1 MDAWHHPTMESSTH
15 TESSWRSSAAYHH
28 LFRPRPAARK
38 IKKRSSLPAPGPAS
52 ASAPALAP
60 ALAAPASAHRR
71 QAIASASTRRHSEEV
86 LERGEELT
94 NTTRKRHTFQAK
106 TTNAISSKPTPSPSL
121 IQHQRSYSS
130 AHVAGYRP
138 RYEDNNLLKPEA
150 VRTPVGRPR
159 AFIHGPPGRSG
170 YPSELYPWRS
180 FPGADSAAAM
190 NRSTYDAMGPAY
202 AHNAQRPTKMP
213 PAAMAGN
220 YAQIASQPTVYQR
233 RPSTSSSVTSSVGSK
248 DTFDAILASP
258 TSSRTSFESWQ
269 STSRKSENG
278 WQRPGPIKQYRRR
291 REEGELFAALP
302 EEVLSLILQRL
313 KESHLKPSSPSCAT
327 CMMRDLCSVAVS
339 AKKLLKVARVALY
352 EDIQLVGADSQT
364 QKKRLKISYGSRLVL
379 LRRTLRSNTGIAI
392 LVRSLKAPAVPQGVH
407 AEQYQNLIA
416 SVIMA
421 CPNFERLVG
430 PHQNYDFTF
439 SRLFHALS
447 TREQL
452 REMHWTLEA
461 SKTQRKRRM
470 SNAAP
475 MLDTKNPNYQ
485 EAPSDLRPEQAEE
498 FRELHMNWM
507 NLTTLS
513 IHCLPG
519 ATLTPVSLLPDILAD
534 ISSLRSL
541 HLSHLPFTA
550 FNDANL
556 LSLPALHT
564 LTLSHLP
571 GVSSMGLSSFARR
584 PSSRSIRKLTLHHLD
599 IDSLPTI
606 AQILSNLRSLETFA
620 LVQTHTPILPEGEM
634 IWLYPYLASATVEKL
649 HWDIPS
655 FATTANIAD
664 SILAKS
670 IAACGFPALHT
681 LRTPA
686 DPEGIFQALCRPLE
700 KVDLASDKYRGLIA
714 KAGSSRPKSPPATPT
729 TPGTPRT
736 PGSETSKSPFGL
748 KFPMDD
754 QLFPS
759 KVSSNLANARLE
771 AQHRLEAAR
780 NEPRFTFNLVDEN
793 GKVLETK
800 KIGGFIGEI
809 GSPIN
814 YCLMPDAGAVDENG
828 GLVEIPDLLGDGGEN
843 LKDGNREGCT
853 GRWNT
858 FSGAVIDKKDRER
871 WWHTERGRWKSVEL

>member
-1 MDAWHHPTMESSTH
+1 MLCCGVCE
-15 TESSWRSSAAYHH
+15 
-28 LFRPRPAARK
+28 
-38 IKKRSSLPAPGPAS
+38 
-52 ASAPALAP
+52 
-60 ALAAPASAHRR
+60 
-71 QAIASASTRRHSEEV
+71 
-86 LERGEELT
+86 
-94 NTTRKRHTFQAK
+94 
-106 TTNAISSKPTPSPSL
+106 
-121 IQHQRSYSS
+121 
-130 AHVAGYRP
+130 
-138 RYEDNNLLKPEA
+138 EA
-150 VRTPVGRPR
+150 VKGCAGGTV
-159 AFIHGPPGRSG
+159 G
-170 YPSELYPWRS
+170 YPRV
-180 FPGADSAAAM
+180 GIIC
-190 NRSTYDAMGPAY
+190 
-202 AHNAQRPTKMP
+202 
-213 PAAMAGN
+213 AG
-220 YAQIASQPTVYQR
+220 
-233 RPSTSSSVTSSVGSK
+233 
-248 DTFDAILASP
+248 
-258 TSSRTSFESWQ
+258 
-269 STSRKSENG
+269 
-278 WQRPGPIKQYRRR
+278 
-291 REEGELFAALP
+291 
-302 EEVLSLILQRL
+302 LIGRF
-313 KESHLKPSSPSCAT
+313 
-327 CMMRDLCSVAVS
+327 R
-339 AKKLLKVARVALY
+339 Y
-352 EDIQLVGADSQT
+352 EDIQLVGADLQT

-379 LRRTLRSNTGIAI
+379 LRRTLRSNPGIAI
-392 LVRSLKAPAVPQGVH
+392 LVRSLKAPAVPSGVH
-407 AEQYQNLIA
+407 AELYQNLIA

-421 CPNFERLVG
+421 CPNFEALVG
-430 PHQNYDFTF
+430 PHQNYDFSF

-475 MLDTKNPNYQ
+475 MLNASNPDYQ
-485 EAPSDLRPEQAEE
+485 EAPSDLRPEQSDE

-534 ISSLRSL
+534 ITSLQNL

-556 LSLPALHT
+556 LSLPALRT

-571 GVSSMGLSSFARR
+571 GLSSMGLSSFARR

-606 AQILSNLRSLETFA
+606 AQILSNLCSLETFA
-620 LVQTHTPILPEGEM
+620 LVQTRTPILPEGEM
-634 IWLYPYLASATVEKL
+634 IWLFPYLASTTVEKL

-655 FATTANIAD
+655 FASAANVAD

-670 IAACGFPALHT
+670 IAAHGFPALHT

-686 DPEGIFQALCRPLE
+686 DPEGIFQALCKPLD
-700 KVDLASDKYRGLIA
+700 KVDTASDRYRGLVA

-729 TPGTPRT
+729 TPRTPRT
-736 PGSETSKSPFGL
+736 PGSENSKSPFGL
-748 KFPMDD
+748 NFPMDD

-759 KVSSNLANARLE
+759 KVSSNLAQSRLE

-780 NEPRFTFNLVDEN
+780 NEPRFTFNLIDEN
-793 GKVLETK
+793 GKVVETK
-800 KIGGFIGEI
+800 KIAGFMGEI

-828 GLVEIPDLLGDGGEN
+828 GLVEISDLLGDGGEN

-858 FSGAVIDKKDRER
+858 FSGAVTDKKDRER
-871 WWHTERGRWKSVEL
+871 WWHTERGRWRAVEL